1 MFSSVKGTLFFLALL
16 FGAAGA
22 VRAGE
27 KPRVYWPYFD
37 LPPQF
42 IVGRDRP
49 EGMGIDVARELQ
61 RELPEYEHVFILASP
76 QRIDEELRNGRERM
90 VASGLLKTPEREA
103 YILYSD
109 VPCRLTFSSMVVVR
123 QEDLWRLAPGGSASL
138 ASLAAD
144 QRLSFGYIP
153 GISYGPFN
161 RFLAPLLTEAGPRR
175 CFAAHDAGQLL
186 DMLAEKRIDWFVH
199 DNLGIRYVA
208 KERGE
213 IDRIAVVGAWECP
226 PAPVYGY
233 FACPWTDQGL
243 ELMARI
249 NRAMVRLVASNRLY
263 RSLRGWV
270 PARFGADFDRAY
282 YLHILSAAHMASFGG
297 DCRRGEH

>member
-1 MFSSVKGTLFFLALL
+1 MFSLPKGFLIFLALF
-16 FGAAGA
+16 FGMTGA

-37 LPPQF
+37 FPPQF
-42 IVGRDRP
+42 IVDRDRP
-49 EGMGIDVARELQ
+49 EGVGIDVARELQ
-61 RELPEYEHVFILASP
+61 RELPGYEHVFILASP
-76 QRIDEELRNGRERM
+76 QRIGEELRNGRERV
-90 VASGLLKTPEREA
+90 VACGLLKTPERET
-103 YILYSD
+103 YVLYSD
-109 VPCRLTFSSMVVVR
+109 VPCRLTFSSMIVVR
-123 QEDLWRLAPGGSASL
+123 REDLWRLAPGGSASL

-175 CFAAHDAGQLL
+175 CFAAHDVGQLL

-199 DNLGIRYVA
+199 DNLGVRYVA
-208 KERGE
+208 EERGE
-213 IDRIAVVGAWECP
+213 TDRIAVVGAWECP
-226 PAPVYGY
+226 PVPVCGY
-233 FACPWTDQGL
+233 FACPWTDQGV

-249 NRAMVRLVASNRLY
+249 NRAMARLVASNRLY

-270 PARFGADFDRAY
+270 PARFGAAFDRAY
-282 YLHILSAAHMASFGG
+282 YLHIRSAAHLAGVDGG
-297 DCRRGEH
+297 CRRGEH